1 MDGWPDGREQV
12 WVDGW
17 MGEYMKEG
25 RKGGWMEEEVNGWV
39 ARMKDEG
46 IDG

>member
-1 MDGWPDGREQV
+1 MEGNEV

-25 RKGGWMEEEVNGWV
+25 RKGGWMEGEEVNGWV
-39 ARMKDEG
+39 AE
-46 IDG
+46 